1 MMRAMV
7 VFESMFGDTKAVAD
21 AIAMGLAETMQV
33 ETVEVGSAPK
43 AIDPAIDVLIVGGPT
58 HAFGMSRSSSREDAV
73 KQSEGAGVVSEQTGI
88 REWLAAV
95 TVSPQLQVAAF
106 DTRIY
111 KPHLPGS
118 AAHAAERRLRRLGC
132 TVFAPA
138 KSFYVAGTKG
148 PLVDGELDRAIGW
161 GRSLTLRA
169 ARPGVPS

>member
-1 MMRAMV
+1 MRALV

-21 AIAMGLAETMQV
+21 AIAMGLAETMKV
-33 ETVEVGSAPK
+33 ETVEVGGAP
-43 AIDPAIDVLIVGGPT
+43 AIIDPVIDVLVVGGPT
-58 HAFGMSRSSSREDAV
+58 HAFGMSRPGTRDDAV
-73 KQSEGAGVVSEQTGI
+73 KQAEGAGVLSEKVGI
-88 REWLAAV
+88 REWLASV

-106 DTRIY
+106 DTRVY

-148 PLVDGELDRAIGW
+148 PLVDGELERAVGW
-161 GRSLTLRA
+161 GRALTLRA
-169 ARPGVPS
+169 VRPGVVS

>member
-1 MMRAMV
+1 MRALV

-21 AIAMGLAETMQV
+21 AVAMGLAEGMKV
-33 ETVEVGSAPK
+33 ETVEVGSAPTVL
-43 AIDPAIDVLIVGGPT
+43 DPVIDVVIVGGPT
-58 HAFGMSRSSSREDAV
+58 HAFGMSRATTRDDAV
-73 KQSEGAGVVSEQTGI
+73 KKSDGAGVLSDKLGI
-88 REWLAAV
+88 REWLETV
-95 TVSPQLQVAAF
+95 TVSPDLQVAAF
-106 DTRIY
+106 DTRVY

-148 PLVDGELDRAIGW
+148 PLVDGELDRASNW
-161 GRSLTLRA
+161 GRSLSLRA

>member
-1 MMRAMV
+1 MRALV

-21 AIAMGLAETMQV
+21 AIAVGLAETMLV
-33 ETVEVGSAPK
+33 ETVEVGSAPT

-58 HAFGMSRSSSREDAV
+58 HAFGMSRVGTRQDAV
-73 KQSEGAGVVSEQTGI
+73 KQSEGAGVLSDKLGI
-88 REWLAAV
+88 REWLEV
-95 TVSPQLQVAAF
+95 VNVSPQLQVAAF
-106 DTRIY
+106 DTRVY

-148 PLVDGELDRAIGW
+148 PLVDGELDRAVGW